1 MNENQVLDAVR
12 MLLDQHGEERA
23 RFDKIDA
30 AMRPW
35 TDEEATKRFDIQL
48 EDRRNTKM
56 IARLTGIAKDSQ
68 ALFLP
73 LVLDTFAQSM
83 KVDNYFS
90 GNQETARSWQHWQRN
105 SMDAAQTGIT
115 RAAMQYGLSYAVVT
129 SSDPRGNDIAPIISG
144 VSPRQMTAVYGEA
157 HAWPGE
163 SGVSSEW
170 PIIALEV
177 KGNRLKLY
185 DEESIY
191 YLGAHKLPVDP
202 LAWKAKE
209 FSGLA
214 NLKLIER
221 REHRAGAAPVVRFRD
236 RWLIEGEYH
245 GGMIEPLIGLQA
257 RIDRTAY
264 EMGIAQYVAAFKQRY
279 VVGWAPKDE
288 HAGFKMK
295 AQDTWFINA
304 EAAKTKIG
312 QFDESDLTRYIDSR
326 QASVRDLAAIAQVP
340 AQSLG
345 ANAIS
350 NISADGLAA
359 MESAKD
365 RKAAEIQTSLG
376 ESYEQLLR
384 LCAHVSGDAEEAA
397 DFGAEVKWRDAT
409 ARSFAQT
416 VDGLGKLATM
426 LGVPP
431 EALWEDI
438 PGFTSERI
446 ARIKEKYASTTST
459 GTADPGGAAPGI
471 F

>member
-1 MNENQVLDAVR
+1 MNEKQVLDAAR
-12 MLLDQHGEERA
+12 MLLDQHGSERA

-35 TDEEATKRFDIQL
+35 TDEDASQRFDIQR
-48 EDRRNTKM
+48 ENGSNAKMTRR
-56 IARLTGIAKDSQ
+56 LVGLAKDSQ

-73 LVLDTFAQSM
+73 LVLDTFSQSM

-90 GNQETARSWQHWQRN
+90 GNQETARAWQHWQRN

-115 RAAMQYGLSYAVVT
+115 RAAMQYGASFAVVT
-129 SSDPRGNDIAPIISG
+129 SSDPKGNEISPVISG

-170 PIIALEV
+170 PIIALEI

-185 DEESIY
+185 DEEAVY
-191 YLGAHKLPVDP
+191 YLGAHKLPIDP
-202 LAWKAKE
+202 LAWKEKE
-209 FSGLA
+209 FSGLS

-236 RWLIEGEYH
+236 RWLLNGEYH
-245 GGMIEPLIGLQA
+245 GGMIEPLMGLQA

-264 EMGIAQYVAAFKQRY
+264 EMGITQYVAAFKQRY
-279 VVGWAPKDE
+279 VVGWAPDSDYE
-288 HAGFKMK
+288 GLKMK

-304 EAAKTKIG
+304 DGAKTKIG

-384 LCAHVSGDAEEAA
+384 LCAHVSGDTEEAA

-446 ARIKEKYASTTST
+446 ARIKEKYSNRLVPPAT
-459 GTADPGGAAPGI
+459 DPGGAAPGI